1 MGNHNKERR
10 KTVTIDEE
18 FQKLIPPLTDDE
30 YRQLEENCIKEG
42 IREAILVWDRGDDLV
57 IVDGHNRYKIAREH
71 NLKWSHKV
79 MSFKNRETVKAW
91 IRCNQLGRRNL
102 DKWQKYDVVK
112 ELEEAKAKEAK
123 ERQSEAGGDRK
134 SENKKIGSANIGT
147 SDFGKTREKM
157 AALVGVSHGTY
168 DKMKKIDEQATPKV
182 KEAVRK
188 GELSINQAYNSTFPK
203 VLDPVR
209 EAKERHEAFQEKA
222 KEDVVDFK
230 DAMLDKYDQEI
241 LYHSFVQDIY
251 KMTGAVSKF
260 GLLYQTKDIEAFA
273 EKIPQELKE
282 KIILNIGISINT
294 LDSLKKILER
304 RKQ

>member
-1 MGNHNKERR
+1 M
-10 KTVTIDEE
+10 TIDEE

-79 MSFKNRETVKAW
+79 LPFKDRETVKAW

-102 DKWQKYDVVK
+102 DKWQKFDVQK
-112 ELEEAKAKEAK
+112 ELEEAIKKEA
-123 ERQSEAGGDRK
+123 EGRMLAGKK
-134 SENKKIGSANIGT
+134 SDPTQKSAEGKKGE
-147 SDFGKTREKM
+147 TRDKM
-157 AALVGVSHGTY
+157 AALIGVSHDTY
-168 DKMKKIDEQATPKV
+168 NKMKKIDSEATPQV

-209 EAKERHEAFQEKA
+209 EAKEEHEEFKEKV
-222 KEDVVDFK
+222 KDGVVDFADVKK
-230 DAMLDKYDQEI
+230 DEI
-241 LYHSFVQDIY
+241 NQRIIYHDFVRNLY
-251 KMTGAVSKF
+251 KPLTAVNGF
-260 GLLYQTKDIEAFA
+260 GLLYQTKDMEKMIA
-273 EKIPQELKE
+273 KIPDDLAENLVF
-282 KIILNIGISINT
+282 KIDHCI
-294 LDSLKKILER
+294 KILELIRTTIER
-304 RKQ
+304 RTNEKH